1 MTLKINEA
9 FAGAI
14 AAEHFGVVASVRVLP
29 GEFDKNFAL
38 TTTEGQGFIL
48 KFSHP
53 QSPDIQLDFEN
64 AMMQHLAA
72 SSVRPLIP
80 RPVLTL
86 TGEAVLRL
94 EGGLRARMQ
103 TRMPGRVLV
112 DVPARPENLVRE
124 IGMLLGRVDRSLAQ
138 FSHPGMHREWMWDL
152 TRAPEMIRRN
162 LDAVRAED
170 LPAVTVFLERFERLV
185 QPVLPDLPAQVI
197 HNDANTHNLL
207 YSEEDACLTG
217 LIDFGDSLFSP
228 RVCEPAISAAY
239 LVLDASDPLQI
250 AGQLAAGYQS
260 VNPLTTLEWRVFWD
274 LIGTRL
280 AVSLSIASG
289 RARTQSLNVYHQLTF
304 RAASDTL
311 VRLAKLDPGEVKK
324 ARLGSIQSTIQS

>member
-1 MTLKINEA
+1 LTLKINEA

-53 QSPDIQLDFEN
+53 QSTDIQLDFEN

-162 LDAVRAED
+162 LDAVRAE
-170 LPAVTVFLERFERLV
+170 
-185 QPVLPDLPAQVI
+185 DLPAQVI